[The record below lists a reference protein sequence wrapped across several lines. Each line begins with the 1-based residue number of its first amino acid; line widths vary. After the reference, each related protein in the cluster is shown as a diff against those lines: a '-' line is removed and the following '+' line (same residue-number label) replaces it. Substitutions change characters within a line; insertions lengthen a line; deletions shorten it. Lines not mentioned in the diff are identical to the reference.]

1 MDQIDATSAC
11 RTGAVKPT
19 SFPPSV
25 VITDAVGELHL
36 WCWPMGPTW
45 LENKDASS
53 SGRLVLRDQ
62 RHRNIC
68 QPFCRINLILAL
80 AGLARK
86 PVWSDITVTTSSGFL
101 AASFSV
107 SVEAHR
113 RAIAKFQT
121 PAVVNNPAEA
131 PGEELN
137 RLIQTH
143 RVAGFGRTISD
154 GDPYLIYEWRRHW

>member
-1 MDQIDATSAC
+1 MSDAVDQIDATSAC

-107 SVEAHR
+107 SVEAPPTRDSQVPNSRCCQQSGRSSR
-113 RAIAKFQT
+113 RRIES
-121 PAVVNNPAEA
+121 PD
-131 PGEELN
+131 
-137 RLIQTH
+137 
-143 RVAGFGRTISD
+143 SD
-154 GDPYLIYEWRRHW
+154 PQSGWFWKDHQRWRSLPDL

>member
-1 MDQIDATSAC
+1 MSDAVDQIDATSAC

-107 SVEAHR
+107 SVEAPPTRDSHGPNSRCCQQSGRSSR
-113 RAIAKFQT
+113 RRIES
-121 PAVVNNPAEA
+121 PD
-131 PGEELN
+131 
-137 RLIQTH
+137 
-143 RVAGFGRTISD
+143 SD
-154 GDPYLIYEWRRHW
+154 PQSGWFWKDHQRWRSLPDL